1 MPRSKKDAKVLNIKL
16 ATPIYIK
23 LQKFCDESGISKTT
37 ATEKILG
44 RFFEEYIKKP
54 ESERKI
60 F

>member
-37 ATEKILG
+37 ATEKILE
-44 RFFEEYIKKP
+44 RFFEEYFKKP

>member
-37 ATEKILG
+37 ATEK
-44 RFFEEYIKKP
+44 Y
-54 ESERKI
+54 
-60 F
+60 